1 METGNKVEEELS
13 KEGAVSE
20 VAEVVVKSF
29 MNFGNSVGVLL
40 VDVFLGIVSDMADTA
55 VGEEVG
61 AAVGGFVLM
70 DVVVVVVG
78 LVVVV
83 VDVVIVV
90 DVVVVVV
97 VLVVVVDVVV
107 VVVVVVVAVV
117 VAVGVVLMTKD
128 FAVVSDVV
136 DFDETSFELP
146 GEFLTFF
153 FPSLFFSFP
162 ELPLS
167 LPFWNFSPV
176 ILLTKNTSPL
186 SQSCSTNTEPP
197 PATLS
202 PLQ

>member
-1 METGNKVEEELS
+1 VEEELS
-13 KEGAVSE
+13 KEGSVSE

-40 VDVFLGIVSDMADTA
+40 VDVFLGIVSDMADMA

-61 AAVGGFVLM
+61 AAVGGVVLM

-90 DVVVVVV
+90 DFVVVVVV
-97 VLVVVVDVVV
+97 VVVVVE
-107 VVVVVVVAVV
+107 VVVVVVAVV